1 MTEKPFRGKVVNKP
15 DRYRAGKWVHGYYVP
30 YTYEEG
36 NVEHLIIRP
45 FHGINAIYMQRCE
58 VELETVSRN
67 TEIEDIYGDHIFEG
81 DIVQDDYGLY
91 TVAFCEGT
99 FDSGIYRYHGWV
111 AKDQYGGVDHTPL
124 EHRKFRVVG
133 NIWDDSELLQ
143 KEEK

>member
-1 MTEKPFRGKVVNKP
+1 MREILFRGRVVNKKG
-15 DRYRAGKWVHGYYVP
+15 RFRAGKFVEGHYLP
-30 YTYEEG
+30 YIYENG
-36 NVEHLIIRP
+36 TVEHLILRP
-45 FHGINAIYMQRCE
+45 FHGANGVIIMRCE
-58 VELETVSRN
+58 IEPDTVSQC
-67 TEIEDIYGDHIFEG
+67 TGIEDIYGDHIFEG

-91 TVAFCEGT
+91 TVVFCEGT

-133 NIWDDSELLQ
+133 NIWDDPELLQ

>member
-1 MTEKPFRGKVVNKP
+1 MREILFRGRQMKKP
-15 DRYRAGKWVHGYYVP
+15 NLRHFGRWVQGHYVP
-30 YTYEEG
+30 CKFPNGKIEHYILRNIVGVDGYVLQR
-36 NVEHLIIRP
+36 NYVEP
-45 FHGINAIYMQRCE
+45 
-58 VELETVSRN
+58 ETVSQC
-67 TEIEDIYGDHIFEG
+67 TGIEDIYGEFIFEG

-111 AKDQYGGVDHTPL
+111 AKDQHGGVDHTPL

-133 NIWDDSELLQ
+133 NIWDDPELLQ